1 LEGLLYPNY
10 ADVLDGVPRLV
21 TPSSKGK
28 EKKDEGT
35 NKFEDEDQKL
45 GEVVNPPPFNPM
57 AEFFAQLF

>member
-1 LEGLLYPNY
+1 
-10 ADVLDGVPRLV
+10 V